1 MIETTYSTSES
12 PQYTEFKEL
21 YENNKYIDN
30 STNNYIDDIASD
42 RGYILSNID
51 YTKALSGKTKM
62 ELGLEYRKDYSE
74 TSNKTTQTDSDDSKV
89 GDSTLDYRRN
99 IYSAYLNINHRFGD
113 ALALQTGFRAE
124 QYSIEADFGQEDKYG
139 IMEEESI
146 ADEIFSVYPSAF
158 FTFTPSEENQFQ
170 LSYSYRVDRPSVR
183 QLNPIKMWSTTLKYS
198 VGNPNLKPQ
207 FTNSYEFNYTRK
219 LTKGSVTLGVFFR
232 RVKDNISRIYTEDTI
247 DENKIKVTYA
257 NMETSDRSGIEL
269 SANYSIA
276 SWWRLNMSADLYKQ
290 TEIGYSDLERLEVEN
305 SVVNTRLSN
314 NFNISR
320 RFKMQLSAMYRGKNI
335 SIQSVREPM
344 YSVNTGASYSIFK
357 NKGTLN
363 LRINDVFDTMKYK
376 YESTIPYIQRGE
388 YKWESR
394 SVSLSFA
401 YRFGSGKNKSAKR
414 RNRDSGESREG
425 GGEA

>member
-1 MIETTYSTSES
+1 
-12 PQYTEFKEL
+12 
-21 YENNKYIDN
+21 
-30 STNNYIDDIASD
+30 
-42 RGYILSNID
+42 
-51 YTKALSGKTKM
+51 
-62 ELGLEYRKDYSE
+62 
-74 TSNKTTQTDSDDSKV
+74 
-89 GDSTLDYRRN
+89 
-99 IYSAYLNINHRFGD
+99 
-113 ALALQTGFRAE
+113 
-124 QYSIEADFGQEDKYG
+124 
-139 IMEEESI
+139 
-146 ADEIFSVYPSAF
+146 
-158 FTFTPSEENQFQ
+158 
-170 LSYSYRVDRPSVR
+170 
-183 QLNPIKMWSTTLKYS
+183 
-198 VGNPNLKPQ
+198 
-207 FTNSYEFNYTRK
+207 
-219 LTKGSVTLGVFFR
+219 
-232 RVKDNISRIYTEDTI
+232 
-247 DENKIKVTYA
+247 
-257 NMETSDRSGIEL
+257 
-269 SANYSIA
+269 
-276 SWWRLNMSADLYKQ
+276 MSADLYKQ